1 VTKTARKG
9 NAKGVILFI
18 KSLFNGL
25 SQKQTT
31 HESKK
36 EVGGNYYSM
45 FKLPQSTI
53 NQDILLS
60 LFSLKK
66 GDSKNVS
73 NAGSTCS
80 NTVLHV
86 ITNREHATD

>member
-1 VTKTARKG
+1 
-9 NAKGVILFI
+9 
-18 KSLFNGL
+18 
-25 SQKQTT
+25 
-31 HESKK
+31 
-36 EVGGNYYSM
+36 M

-60 LFSLKK
+60 LISLKK

-80 NTVLHV
+80 NAVLHV